1 MADTITLLLAGAFAF
16 YAQTGIDTVGG
27 LVSSLGVVGTLVW
40 YLYHNTTKTIPEIT
54 DRYTTTIEKITDKFS
69 ATLEQ
74 ERVYRKEELDSLRE
88 WIKAEAGCRYNKEN
102 KDAT

>member
-1 MADTITLLLAGAFAF
+1 MTDTFTLILASGLAF
-16 YAQTGIDTVGG
+16 YAQTGLDTVGG

-54 DRYTTTIEKITDKFS
+54 DRYTSTIEKITDKFS

-74 ERVYRKEELDSLRE
+74 ERVYRKEEIDSLKD
-88 WIKAEAGCRYNKEN
+88 WIKTEAGCRYKKDNE
-102 KDAT
+102 DAT